1 MMKYHETKPISMDDF
16 LHTIC
21 EFSYRG
27 DIRLKYKM
35 ENPNKVRNLVEG
47 SRAQLTQLYLPIL
60 LEFQEQ
66 GHLSI

>member
-1 MMKYHETKPISMDDF
+1 MMKYHETDSISMDDF

-21 EFSYRG
+21 EFSYKG

-47 SRAQLTQLYLPIL
+47 SRTQLSQLYLPIL
-60 LEFQEQ
+60 LEFQEA
-66 GHLSI
+66 GYL